1 MWSEQYINYSR
12 HQCKYYQKYQ
22 QVHQKIQETIER
34 PQVGSS
40 DGYILEYTPLKI
52 SLLLTYITS
61 VPLPELRESLSGSM
75 S

>member
-22 QVHQKIQETIER
+22 QVHQQIQETIER
-34 PQVGSS
+34 RKVGSS
-40 DGYILEYTPLKI
+40 DGFILEYT
-52 SLLLTYITS
+52 SLLLTCITS
-61 VPLPELRESLSGSM
+61 VPLPEFREGPGGSM